1 MEPLWYFSRLAIRT
15 NIVIP
20 PYNIFLT
27 LIMPVRC
34 AIPLPATRSE
44 QWFPTAALSLIFA
57 LSDIMQLYHL
67 DRDVLIFGMFI
78 KQ

>member
-1 MEPLWYFSRLAIRT
+1 MEPPWHFPRLAIKLSF
-15 NIVIP
+15 VIP

-27 LIMPVRC
+27 LIMPVRR
-34 AIPLPATRSE
+34 AILLPATHSE

-67 DRDVLIFGMFI
+67 DRDVIIFGMFI